1 MKKLL
6 RLFCYGATILFAV
19 IGVTFTAVF
28 VGTSF
33 NLFTVQGSSEL
44 RNAHFSD
51 TSSNVH
57 PKTGSSCVQ
66 SVDEPWQTS
75 EEWTTMREAFKKDA
89 SHIHHAALRAST
101 SPRLIIATIAP
112 EQFRF
117 FTSEREVFKRYFE
130 PLKILGTMTQFS
142 YGIAGIKPRTAESIE
157 RHLMDSNSP
166 YYLGNNYEK
175 VLASTTKEAQT
186 LRFERITDEKNP
198 YYSYLYV
205 SLFIKQIQ
213 RAWEIAG
220 YPIHNDAGTIATLY
234 NIGFEHSHPKQNPSH
249 GGSSITLGGRQYSY
263 GLLASQVYCSPD
275 LIALFPN

>member
-1 MKKLL
+1 MRKLL
-6 RLFCYGATILFAV
+6 RLFCYGVTILFAV

-33 NLFTVQGSSEL
+33 NLFTIRGSSEL

-51 TSSNVH
+51 TNSNVH
-57 PKTGSSCVQ
+57 PKIGNSCVQ
-66 SVDEPWQTS
+66 SIDEPWQTS

-89 SHIHHAALRAST
+89 GHIHDAALHAST
-101 SPRLIIATIAP
+101 SPRLVIATIAP

-142 YGIAGIKPRTAESIE
+142 YGIAGIKPKTAESIE
-157 RHLMDSNSP
+157 RHLLDSGSS
-166 YYLGNNYEK
+166 YYLGKNYEK
-175 VLASTTKEAQT
+175 VLASTAEEAEA
-186 LRFERITDEKNP
+186 LRFERITDERNP

-205 SLFIKQIQ
+205 SLFIKQLEKS
-213 RAWEIAG
+213 WESAG
-220 YPIHNDAGTIATLY
+220 YPIHGNVGVIATLY
-234 NIGFEHSHPKQNPSH
+234 NIGFEHSHPKPNPSY
-249 GGSSITLGGRQYSY
+249 GGSSITVDGKQYSY